1 MGKKRIIKTTKEELL
16 AETDQVDR
24 AIRKGTEAKEEK
36 KAKVREGRI
45 YIYSSYNNTI
55 ITLTDNNG
63 NVLAATS
70 AGAIG
75 FKGTKKSTPFAASKV
90 AEVLVSKAMKMG
102 VTRIQIIV
110 SGIGAGRNSA
120 LRSLGNFDLDIYSV
134 KDATPL
140 PHNGCRPPRPRRK

>member
-16 AETDQVDR
+16 EETDQVDR

-63 NVLAATS
+63 NVLASTS

-120 LRSLGNFDLDIYSV
+120 LRSFGNFDLDIYSV

-140 PHNGCRPPRPRRK
+140 PHNGCRSRRARRK